1 MSVPP
6 YIASSVPPSAILI
19 PSPSTAD
26 ISASPTSSNAKPH
39 LPFPP
44 SSAPRGKPTSSTLGM
59 SLPSLS
65 SNVSDMLL
73 SSLLPPNLPKL
84 PSGGARG
91 IDGGGPRQLT
101 TQREALSVP
110 LLSNNFRRFVTRVGP
125 VFWLQDRIE
134 EVLYWRKPVW
144 TWAWILTW
152 VFICFQPRALLL
164 LPSLS
169 LIVLL
174 LHIHERTHPVPSLVG
189 MISPPPL
196 ATARVRPPSSTGESS
211 PDKSYTATTTRDES
225 GETVGLPVVPPKEVE
240 SGVDYFMNIQAIQ
253 NLMGLVSDGYDY
265 LAPILSNLQSP
276 NTSSPTSFPLTH
288 THIILLLLPPTLF
301 LPLTPPWLIPYVILP
316 LGLLPPLA
324 FHPNLTP
331 WLLSLPRHP
340 SIRNTRSVLEKWV
353 LTDKLPD
360 KYSGSKISQVY
371 VWENERLDPKLASSS
386 SSSTGPVPPTS
397 WSARFLRQGDRRA
410 WIKIADVAEGEECL
424 WKSVDDTDLPNGDDE
439 SEVEAKVL
447 ALKDGWEWLPEDW
460 KVDVNGLWSENGV
473 DAEGWLYTDDSWQNP
488 SPTPYTE
495 PDAPANSS
503 SIPGQSAQSVQT
515 GKEKDMPGLG
525 LRRVTRRRRWWKRVY
540 EVGS

>member
-19 PSPSTAD
+19 PSPSAVD

-152 VFICFQPRALLL
+152 VFI
-164 LPSLS
+164 S
-169 LIVLL
+169 
-174 LHIHERTHPVPSLVG
+174 
-189 MISPPPL
+189 
-196 ATARVRPPSSTGESS
+196 TARVHPPSSTGELS
-211 PDKSYTATTTRDES
+211 PDKSYTATATRDES
-225 GETVGLPVVPPKEVE
+225 GETVSVPVVPPKEVE

-301 LPLTPPWLIPYVILP
+301 LPLTPSWLIPYLILP

-340 SIRNTRSVLEKWV
+340 SIRKTRSVLEKWV
-353 LTDKLPD
+353 LTDRLPD
-360 KYSGSKISQVY
+360 KYCGSKISQVY

-488 SPTPYTE
+488 SPRPYTE

-540 EVGS
+540 EATFS

>member
-19 PSPSTAD
+19 PSPSAAD

-84 PSGGARG
+84 PSGGVRG

-152 VFICFQPRALLL
+152 AFICFQPRALLL

-174 LHIHERTHPVPSLVG
+174 LHIHERTHPVPSLIG
-189 MISPPPL
+189 IISPPPL
-196 ATARVRPPSSTGESS
+196 ATARVHPPSSTDQSS
-211 PDKSYTATTTRDES
+211 PDKPYTATATRDES
-225 GETVGLPVVPPKEVE
+225 GETVSVPVVPPKEVE

-288 THIILLLLPPTLF
+288 THIILLLLLPTLF
-301 LPLTPPWLIPYVILP
+301 LPLTPSWLIPYVILP

-340 SIRNTRSVLEKWV
+340 SIRKTRSVLEKWV

-386 SSSTGPVPPTS
+386 ASSTGPVPPTS

-495 PDAPANSS
+495 PDTPANSS

-515 GKEKDMPGLG
+515 AKEKDMPGLG